1 MGGTARQTAE
11 RRQRR
16 IARQR
21 RDALR
26 ELLRS
31 AAQKGALPWGVVML
45 GDFTRDGKAPTTTFI
60 NLDEDLEAGTSDPA
74 AAPSDVG
81 SRDLEQLLAQRQQK
95 QAEQAVMRERVREEM
110 ARAMD
115 TGIRANAALTR
126 MYGVDTSR

>member
-1 MGGTARQTAE
+1 
-11 RRQRR
+11 
-16 IARQR
+16 
-21 RDALR
+21 
-26 ELLRS
+26 
-31 AAQKGALPWGVVML
+31 ML